1 MNYSR
6 IISFVLIALGGLMAL
21 FAQDER
27 PGDQYILISG
37 IVLLMIGLYRVSRN
51 IRSNS
56 PAKGSTDSKYVI
68 EDDFDETKLEDD
80 VDDKP
85 HSP

>member
-6 IISFVLIALGGLMAL
+6 VINFVLIVLGGLMAL

-27 PGDQYILISG
+27 PGDQYILIGG

-51 IRSNS
+51 ISSRSS
-56 PAKGSTDSKYVI
+56 SKSTTDSKYVI
-68 EDDFDETKLEDD
+68 EDDFDESKLKDESED
-80 VDDKP
+80 K
-85 HSP
+85 SNSN